1 MNGDLR
7 TPTVLV
13 GNKVD
18 IKDRKVKAK
27 MITYHREHNMQYYD
41 VSTKTNYNIE
51 KPFLW
56 IARKI
61 CGDANLQFVEKP
73 IPVTAATAARS
84 AQIAEWEAE
93 LARAAAAPLDGSFDD
108 DDLYSIDKAL
118 NTTSIKKERLERCGF
133 LRLVCVRSSWLQ
145 SHRAPLSV
153 WGGTFGASVLT

>member
-1 MNGDLR
+1 MMNGDLR

-84 AQIAEWEAE
+84 AQIAAEWEAE
-93 LARAAAAPLDGSFDD
+93 LTRAAAAPLDGSFDD
-108 DDLYSIDKAL
+108 DDL
-118 NTTSIKKERLERCGF
+118 
-133 LRLVCVRSSWLQ
+133 
-145 SHRAPLSV
+145 
-153 WGGTFGASVLT
+153 

>member
-1 MNGDLR
+1 MMNGDLR

-73 IPVTAATAARS
+73 IPVTAATAATAARS

-93 LARAAAAPLDGSFDD
+93 LTRAAAAAPLDGSFDD
-108 DDLYSIDKAL
+108 DDL
-118 NTTSIKKERLERCGF
+118 
-133 LRLVCVRSSWLQ
+133 
-145 SHRAPLSV
+145 
-153 WGGTFGASVLT
+153 